1 MNDND
6 FKNPLK
12 EIEEQ
17 MDRMLFP
24 NKNKSKK
31 ENNNNTSSLQG
42 LKKQLKALVNE
53 LKQKHLNLVA

>member
-6 FKNPLK
+6 LENPLK

-17 MDRMLFP
+17 MDRVLFP
-24 NKNKSKK
+24 NKNKSIK

-42 LKKQLKALVNE
+42 LKKQLKDLVKE

>member
-31 ENNNNTSSLQG
+31 ENNNNISSLQG